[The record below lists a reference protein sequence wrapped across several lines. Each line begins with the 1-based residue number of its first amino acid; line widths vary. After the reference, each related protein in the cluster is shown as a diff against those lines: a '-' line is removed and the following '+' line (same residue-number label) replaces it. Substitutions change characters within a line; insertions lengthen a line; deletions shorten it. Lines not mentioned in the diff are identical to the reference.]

1 MKAISEMIHYRFMDA
16 DNDYIYALY
25 SGERFDQ
32 MSVSSKGSV
41 VRIFDWDC
49 NIIREWRFNENLSS
63 IAVDYNSNS
72 LFAIE
77 FDKEKMYKYKF
88 EPLND

>member
-1 MKAISEMIHYRFMDA
+1 MKAISEMIHYRFIWMQIMIT
-16 DNDYIYALY
+16 YTLY

-77 FDKEKMYKYKF
+77 FDKEKCININ
-88 EPLND
+88 LNH